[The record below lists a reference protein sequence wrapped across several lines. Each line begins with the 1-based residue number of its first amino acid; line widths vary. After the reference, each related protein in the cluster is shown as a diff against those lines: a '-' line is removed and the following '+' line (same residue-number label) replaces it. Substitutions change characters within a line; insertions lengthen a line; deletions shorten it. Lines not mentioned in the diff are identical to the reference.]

1 MNRGRGEG
9 QEAVGKLIA
18 HYRSKARAVS
28 RAAVAIGAAI
38 GAGVGSVP
46 LSPLR
51 AAWPIPSSFGFA
63 TILGGLVVGVLIGYV
78 IGDGRAQLY
87 RHMAEQARL
96 QLELDERVSETDAR
110 IAQLL
115 AALTARAAAT
125 ARAQAPPPQPV
136 VSPPTSAAPALPY
149 PQLRTV
155 AAGGALVAPPLSP
168 PVSGQLR

>member
-1 MNRGRGEG
+1 MNRERGQG

-125 ARAQAPPPQPV
+125 ARAQAPQPV
-136 VSPPTSAAPALPY
+136 ASPPTSAAPPLSY

-155 AAGGALVAPPLSP
+155 DAGGALAAPPLSP
-168 PVSGQLR
+168 PVSGQMR